1 MPSLENVNS
10 EIKKRGSF
18 DFKMTDTSFVTN
30 STFAAF
36 EDIIHH
42 TQNENIV
49 LRNNLSLSNFT
60 YSKTKPVEYN
70 KIKTLTGQSQ

>member
-1 MPSLENVNS
+1 
-10 EIKKRGSF
+10 
-18 DFKMTDTSFVTN
+18 MTDTSFVNN

-49 LRNNLSLSNFT
+49 LPNNLSLSNFT
-60 YSKTKPVEYN
+60 QKQSMKYSHTNKNVICREVEIHTCDILV
-70 KIKTLTGQSQ
+70 KSQCE